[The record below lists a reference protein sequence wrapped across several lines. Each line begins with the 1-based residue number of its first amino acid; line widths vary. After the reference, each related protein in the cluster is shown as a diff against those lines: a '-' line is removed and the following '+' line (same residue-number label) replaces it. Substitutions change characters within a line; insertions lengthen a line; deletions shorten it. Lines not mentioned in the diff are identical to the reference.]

1 MSCNPVIRAYCQ
13 QVGKTLELPRIYK
26 RRLLNGLELE
36 LEERFSSEVELTLE
50 TLYRDIGSPEESASA
65 LMECVDKKELKKYH
79 SQQRLLT
86 MLLII
91 FLLVFVV
98 VVIIYSAY
106 IAQYSVD
113 HTEIRIVQYDT
124 E

>member
-13 QVGKTLELPRIYK
+13 QVGKALELPRIYK

-50 TLYRDIGSPEESASA
+50 TLCSDIGSPEESASA
-65 LMECVDKKELKKYH
+65 LMECVDEKEQKKFH
-79 SQQRLLT
+79 SRQRWLT
-86 MLLII
+86 MFLII
-91 FLLVFVV
+91 FLFAFAV
-98 VVIIYSAY
+98 VVIMYSAY
-106 IAQYSVD
+106 IVQYSVD
-113 HTEIRIVQYDT
+113 HTEIRIVQFDT

>member
-13 QVGKTLELPRIYK
+13 QVGKALELPRIYK

-50 TLYRDIGSPEESASA
+50 TLCNDAGSPEESASA
-65 LMECVDKKELKKYH
+65 LMECVDEKEQKKYR
-79 SQQRLLT
+79 SRQKLFT
-86 MLLII
+86 MLIII
-91 FLLVFVV
+91 FLLVFAV

-106 IAQYSVD
+106 MAQYNVD
-113 HTEIRIVQYDT
+113 HTEIRIVQGVT